1 MAYSR
6 QWIVDMLRHLGYAQ
20 QADDA
25 LRELPEDFDQQQLR
39 EFGNRHGI
47 SHDELISQMGGS
59 S

>member
-25 LRELPEDFDQQQLR
+25 LRELPEDFDQRQLR

-47 SHDELISQMGGS
+47 SLDELISQMGGS

>member
-1 MAYSR
+1 
-6 QWIVDMLRHLGYAQ
+6 MLRHLGYAQ

-25 LRELPEDFDQQQLR
+25 LRELPEDFDQRQLR

-47 SHDELISQMGGS
+47 SLDELISQMGGS